1 MIAFHRVFLSV
12 PSMTMLAITSILSF
26 RTARGFSPR
35 LRFGVVNPR
44 SSSFHLRHQS
54 NIHHGNCCT
63 LYSTTPVG
71 RNEQA
76 TSENSSSS
84 KSAVPMT
91 LLAGFL
97 GSGKTTTLQNLL
109 SNNDGLKI
117 GIIVND
123 VASINIDSKLLAN
136 PNLSDT
142 SSLSGGGDSS
152 ENADEDASQQTIEL
166 QNGCACCTLA
176 DELLDS
182 VEQITDQGKRNL
194 DAIVIELSG
203 VADPNNIKFNWEQAT
218 ENEHPATQ
226 FAQMD
231 KVVTLVDSST
241 FGTDWMSWDS
251 SGDRDG
257 WVDNASECEAKRKV
271 PELLAEQI
279 EAADVLVMNK
289 VDLAGEEQVRV
300 ATDLV
305 KSLNDEARIFEVEF
319 GNITAKEVLQD
330 FKAEKGVE
338 ESSCCDDPGCA
349 DPDCS
354 DEVTPVSSCC
364 DDPGCDEATP
374 ASSCCDDPGCADPDC
389 SDEVT
394 SVSSC
399 CDDPGCADPD
409 CSDDATSVSSCCDDP
424 GCADPNC
431 SDETTSHDHQSTSTA
446 NLGITNFVY
455 KAKKPF
461 HQSRLMAILNAWPVP
476 IKNDLNFTEITS
488 AAIDGFSIEGKE
500 QKSVFIGVLRSK
512 GFCWMAP
519 SQWTGARDDVWRH
532 DTSMY
537 WSHAGKHFSVS
548 TAGKWWG
555 ALTKEHLKGYFTTN
569 MKEYQRILDEDFV
582 SDEFGDRR
590 QEIVFIGVKMDEEEI
605 TKELDEC
612 LLSDEEMALYRM
624 NLRNFEQ
631 TTFTVSA
638 DGGGPSLFDVGGTD
652 HMDEGAGAGI
662 KNY

>member
-1 MIAFHRVFLSV
+1 
-12 PSMTMLAITSILSF
+12 
-26 RTARGFSPR
+26 
-35 LRFGVVNPR
+35 
-44 SSSFHLRHQS
+44 
-54 NIHHGNCCT
+54 
-63 LYSTTPVG
+63 
-71 RNEQA
+71 
-76 TSENSSSS
+76 
-84 KSAVPMT
+84 MT

-257 WVDNASECEAKRKV
+257 WVDNASECEAQRKV

-289 VDLAGEEQVRV
+289 IDLAGEEQVKV

-330 FKAEKGVE
+330 VKAEKGAD

-354 DEVTPVSSCC
+354 DEATPV
-364 DDPGCDEATP
+364 
-374 ASSCCDDPGCADPDC
+374 SSCCDDPGCADPDC

-399 CDDPGCADPD
+399 CDDPGCADP
-409 CSDDATSVSSCCDDP
+409 
-424 GCADPNC
+424 NC
-431 SDETTSHDHQSTSTA
+431 SDETHSHDHQSTSTA
-446 NLGITNFVY
+446 NLGFTNFVY

-476 IKNDLNFTEITS
+476 IKNDLNLTEITS
-488 AAIDGFSIEGKE
+488 AAINGFSIDGKE

-537 WSHAGKHFSVS
+537 WSHAGKHFGVS

-612 LLSDEEMALYRM
+612 LLSDEEMTLYRM

-631 TTFTVSA
+631 TTFNVSA
-638 DGGGPSLFDVGGTD
+638 KEGGPSLFDVGGTD
-652 HMDEGAGAGI
+652 HMDQGAGAGI